1 MPILGKNNID
11 PKMDKMTTIFAMELF
26 AMKGRK
32 KIIPSKVSTDAIK
45 EIADK
50 NCSSNFNTSIS
61 NQVSP
66 GPGAGMARKIKI
78 IIAVPT
84 MV

>member
-1 MPILGKNNID
+1 
-11 PKMDKMTTIFAMELF
+11 MDKITTIFAMELF
-26 AMKGRK
+26 AIKDLK
-32 KIIPSKVSTDAIK
+32 KIIPSNVKTDAIK

-61 NQVSP
+61 NQVRP
-66 GPGAGMARKIKI
+66 GPGPGIARKIKT